1 MSKPPRARYRTTNW
15 PAYNASLKRRGS
27 SLMVW
32 LDPELQWQAA
42 PSGRAGRP
50 AVFSDAAIQFCLTL
64 KCMCGLGLRQAT
76 GLAESLLKLAQLDWN
91 VPDYSTLSRRQKT
104 LSVAITAR
112 SSQGGLH
119 LLVDSTGVKMLG
131 EGEWKIKK
139 HGADYRRQWR
149 KVHLGVDAQT
159 LEIRAIE
166 VTDNA
171 IGDAPMLPQLL
182 AQIPEDEPLHSVSA
196 DGAYDTKACHE
207 AIASRQAAAI
217 IPTRKNAKPW
227 AEIRAGARARNEI
240 LRATRELGRSIWKK
254 WSGYH

>member
-1 MSKPPRARYRTTNW
+1 MSKPPRVRYRTTNW
-15 PAYNASLKRRGS
+15 PAYKASLKRRGS
-27 SLMVW
+27 LMVW
-32 LDPELQWQAA
+32 LDPKLQWQAS

-50 AVFSDAAIQFCLTL
+50 ELFSDAAIQFCLTL
-64 KCMCGLGLRQAT
+64 KCMFGLGLRQAT
-76 GLAESLLKLAQLDWN
+76 GLAESLLELAQLDWN

-112 SSQGGLH
+112 SSLGGLH

-131 EGEWKIKK
+131 EGEWKIRK

-171 IGDAPMLPQLL
+171 IGDAPMRPQLL
-182 AQIPEDEPLHSVSA
+182 AQITEL
-196 DGAYDTKACHE
+196 
-207 AIASRQAAAI
+207 Q
-217 IPTRKNAKPW
+217 
-227 AEIRAGARARNEI
+227 IRASI
-240 LRATRELGRSIWKK
+240 LNRFTQLGSPETVRVA
-254 WSGYH
+254 